1 MLRSGIS
8 EATPVVSNAPGG
20 RTENLRQDTAVFWRC
35 KPCGKTR
42 IPPGPEFWGY
52 HLRRFMP
59 SARRLLTL
67 GGAAFVGLAATAL
80 LAAPASAHTATVA
93 IDQKCDHGTGKI
105 EVTFTVSNDYPKDA
119 TLSNVVSSPAL
130 TKIVNGA
137 TVDKKKGDK
146 DGTLSETVQV
156 EPGTTVKLG
165 VTATW
170 KEQPKD
176 FVYKVP
182 AQSLDTKDNCKPECP
197 PSVEPKGGGPKPQP
211 SCPPSESPSPSP
223 SGGTGGGEGSPTPS
237 KSNTSPSLPVTGAQT
252 GLYAGGAMV
261 LLGAGAGL
269 FFVARR
275 RRIKFEA

>member
-1 MLRSGIS
+1 MV
-8 EATPVVSNAPGG
+8 PNAPGG
-20 RTENLRQDTAVFWRC
+20 RTENLRHTPPVLWRC

-80 LAAPASAHTATVA
+80 FAAPASAHTAELVG
-93 IDQKCDHGTGKI
+93 KSVCDPKTG
-105 EVTFTVSNDYPKDA
+105 TFTVTWTLHNKYNLDA
-119 TLSNVVSSPAL
+119 TLSSAEFAV
-130 TKIVNGA
+130 
-137 TVDKKKGDK
+137 KKGNA
-146 DGTLSETVQV
+146 TT
-156 EPGTTVKLG
+156 PGTGKLTVNEISANDTIDVAVQTGVPADSVAKLKIH
-165 VTATW
+165 VVW
-170 KEQPKD
+170 KDEVKEDVVGKDTPCGKCQPK
-176 FVYKVP
+176 P
-182 AQSLDTKDNCKPECP
+182 T
-197 PSVEPKGGGPKPQP
+197 
-211 SCPPSESPSPSP
+211 PSESPSPSP
-223 SGGTGGGEGSPTPS
+223 SSSGGTGGGEGSPTPS

-275 RRIKFEA
+275 RRVKFEA